1 MKVVIYHAEAGVAK
15 KRREGIYKE
24 LTALL
29 KKNVNSFGF
38 PLIHLTTTGHEG
50 WGDENYFYDLDPE
63 LVNYNRELCYIDF
76 LKNSANDT
84 DVYWFTE
91 PDWRINQLF
100 PPLEN
105 DIDFL
110 LRDDSA
116 PLHPGWRL
124 AKRSALPVF
133 EETLKCYD
141 LRPDQKVWG
150 GDSTGLRNLYDNFG
164 RPTNTIKAFGCSIGF
179 RYYKSYGMRKAKYT
193 QQFKADHKE
202 ELLERYGKE

>member
-1 MKVVIYHAEAGVAK
+1 MKVVIYHAEANVAK
-15 KRREGIYKE
+15 KRRPGIYKE

-50 WGDENYFYDLDPE
+50 WGDENHFYDLDPKE
-63 LVNYNRELCYIDF
+63 INYNRELCYIDF

-110 LRDDSA
+110 LRNDNA

-141 LRPDQKVWG
+141 LSPDQKIWG

-164 RPTNTIKAFGCSIGF
+164 RPTNTINAFGCSVGF
-179 RYYKSYGMRKAKYT
+179 RYYKAYGMRKAKFT

>member
-1 MKVVIYHAEAGVAK
+1 MKVVIYHAEANVAK
-15 KRREGIYKE
+15 KRRPGIYKE

-38 PLIHLTTTGHEG
+38 PLIHLTTAGHEG
-50 WGDENYFYDLDPE
+50 WGDENYFYDLDPKE
-63 LVNYNRELCYIDF
+63 INYNRELCYIDF

-110 LRDDSA
+110 LRDDNA

-141 LRPDQKVWG
+141 ISPDQKIWG

-164 RPTNTIKAFGCSIGF
+164 RPTDTFKAVGCSVGL
-179 RYYKSYGMRKAKYT
+179 RYYKEYGMRKGKYT